1 MTDIM
6 ASPYKLAKDIPSRQL
21 LWELSQIAISDQ
33 RDFYAHLDKE
43 NDERGALHRQAL
55 AEAAAQHDRV
65 RRTAEQYREKLEL
78 QVQAERQKREEE
90 AQRELENQRQE
101 KVAQEEAAEKRECA
115 RLKRAEEER
124 SATEAKQRAKN
135 EASEKQRAAK
145 AQQDQEDAHRRQEEQ
160 VNAAKQ
166 KQQAEAAEARVKEA
180 ARAAQKARVALV
192 TQPSSDRTSSSTQS
206 NQYPRNPQYEEEHG
220 RYLVI
225 HRRLKDLRR
234 DMKTEADQNSRLKNA
249 MSDMRREIRKSVGQ
263 IREKKG
269 KNNNK
274 EQVCVLI
281 YCYLYMLTAIRS
293 SPTSQRHSRKLSNA
307 PNQR

>member
-6 ASPYKLAKDIPSRQL
+6 ASPYKLAKDSPSRQL

-65 RRTAEQYREKLEL
+65 RRTAEQYRERLEL
-78 QVQAERQKREEE
+78 QVQAERHKREEE
-90 AQRELENQRQE
+90 AQRDLEKQRQE
-101 KVAQEEAAEKRECA
+101 RVAQEEAAQRRASE

-124 SATEAKQRAKN
+124 RAAEVKQRAEI
-135 EASEKQRAAK
+135 EASERHRAAK
-145 AQQDQEDAHRRQEEQ
+145 AQQDQEEAHRQQEKQ
-160 VNAAKQ
+160 INVAKQ
-166 KQQAEAAEARVKEA
+166 KQQAEATKAKDKEA
-180 ARAAQKARVALV
+180 AIAAQKAQAALV
-192 TQPSSDRTSSSTQS
+192 TQRSAGSTSSSTPS
-206 NQYPRNPQYEEEHG
+206 NQYARNPQYEEEHG
-220 RYLVI
+220 RYLGI
-225 HRRLKDLRR
+225 HQRLKDLRR
-234 DMKTEADQNSRLKNA
+234 NMKIQANQNLRLRTA

-274 EQVCVLI
+274 DQVGVVTSF
-281 YCYLYMLTAIRS
+281 YLHMMTAIRR
-293 SPTSQRHSRKLSNA
+293 SPTS
-307 PNQR
+307 